1 MNENWG
7 RIGAGV
13 LLGCLVWVLLP
24 GMVVALDDDFWYLR
38 SAIQTFQ
45 KGRPWTDSWLTPWGA
60 SSSVVTALLFGV
72 TGSFTMAV
80 HLPLALSAGAGSA
93 GMFGFLRACG
103 VNKVPALTI
112 AMLVL
117 GTPTVLFMFLM
128 YTSVAVYM
136 GCLWVCVWLAKQG
149 RWWGFLVVWGVAL
162 SGRQSAIVWLALPG
176 MELLGLMVR
185 RGVDWRGADGRE
197 MRRLVMVLLLAG
209 AWLGLLLWGMNPT
222 RGQGQVLGDVTL
234 ESLGEMVPTV
244 VMGLLAGSVG
254 LGLAS
259 VGRVLRGMAAKAWSS
274 GRLFGA
280 IGMAVLAAGTM
291 VWFVGATLD
300 THDCFR
306 DPWTCWVLGGVAAG
320 IVGCLAWSPP
330 RVHWGCLAAG
340 AGSLVLVALYR
351 GRFDY
356 YFVDAL
362 FFGIASGFWHHRE
375 RGVVEFRGGEGGWG
389 KWRKVREWSG
399 RVVVGLLVIW
409 TVRSWVRL
417 AVDQNRTAALIQMY
431 EEAFDAGLLEVEEVG
446 TAPFGYLGWLLID
459 CYDARLEGKGGDIA
473 GFLSLCRGWDGVKG
487 TGVLMSYPK
496 PLNRWRELLPTRNS
510 TALKKA
516 EGRVVLEKD
525 YPILGSLEA
534 RFELKQVEAAGEVRE
549 GGRRRCG
556 RVRFPLNDEEWR
568 QFIFAKEPIF

>member
-1 MNENWG
+1 
-7 RIGAGV
+7 
-13 LLGCLVWVLLP
+13 
-24 GMVVALDDDFWYLR
+24 
-38 SAIQTFQ
+38 
-45 KGRPWTDSWLTPWGA
+45 
-60 SSSVVTALLFGV
+60 
-72 TGSFTMAV
+72 
-80 HLPLALSAGAGSA
+80 
-93 GMFGFLRACG
+93 
-103 VNKVPALTI
+103 
-112 AMLVL
+112 
-117 GTPTVLFMFLM
+117 
-128 YTSVAVYM
+128 
-136 GCLWVCVWLAKQG
+136 
-149 RWWGFLVVWGVAL
+149 
-162 SGRQSAIVWLALPG
+162 
-176 MELLGLMVR
+176 
-185 RGVDWRGADGRE
+185 
-197 MRRLVMVLLLAG
+197 
-209 AWLGLLLWGMNPT
+209 MNPT

-234 ESLGEMVPTV
+234 ESIGEMVPTV

-259 VGRVLRGMAAKAWSS
+259 VVRVLKGQEARAWST
-274 GRLFGA
+274 GRLLVA
-280 IGMAVLAAGTM
+280 IGMSGLAGGTM

-306 DPWTCWVLGGVAAG
+306 DPLTCWVLGGAAAG

-330 RVHWGCLAAG
+330 RVHWGCLAAA
-340 AGSLVLVALYR
+340 AGSLVLVVLYR

-362 FFGIASGFWHHRE
+362 FFGIASGFWHQRE
-375 RGVVEFRGGEGGWG
+375 RGAAEFVRSEGAWR
-389 KWRKVREWSG
+389 KWRVVREWLG

-409 TVRSWVRL
+409 TVRSWVRM

-446 TAPFGYLGWLLID
+446 TAPFGYLGWVLID

-473 GFLSLCRGWDGVKG
+473 GFLSLCRGWDGAKG

-525 YPILGSLEA
+525 YPILGSLAA
-534 RFELKQVEAAGEVRE
+534 RFELKQVKAAGEVRDE
-549 GGRRRCG
+549 SRRSCG

-568 QFIFAKEPIF
+568 QFIFVKEPIF

>member
-1 MNENWG
+1 
-7 RIGAGV
+7 
-13 LLGCLVWVLLP
+13 
-24 GMVVALDDDFWYLR
+24 
-38 SAIQTFQ
+38 
-45 KGRPWTDSWLTPWGA
+45 
-60 SSSVVTALLFGV
+60 
-72 TGSFTMAV
+72 
-80 HLPLALSAGAGSA
+80 
-93 GMFGFLRACG
+93 MFGFLRACG
-103 VNKVPALTI
+103 VAKGQALRMVI
-112 AMLVL
+112 LVL

-136 GCLWVCVWLAKQG
+136 GCLWVSVWCAKQG
-149 RWWGFLVVWGVAL
+149 RWWGFLVVWAIAL

-176 MELLGLMVR
+176 LELLGLMVR
-185 RGVDWRGADGRE
+185 RGVEGRWMDGGE

-234 ESLGEMVPTV
+234 ESIGEMVPTV

-259 VGRVLRGMAAKAWSS
+259 VVRVLKGQEARAWST
-274 GRLFGA
+274 GRLLVA
-280 IGMAVLAAGTM
+280 IGMAGLAGGTM

-306 DPWTCWVLGGVAAG
+306 DPLTCWVLGGAAAG

-330 RVHWGCLAAG
+330 RVHWGCLAAA
-340 AGSLVLVALYR
+340 AGSLVLVVLYR

-362 FFGIASGFWHHRE
+362 FFGIASGFWYQRE
-375 RGVVEFRGGEGGWG
+375 RGAAEFVRSEGAWR
-389 KWRKVREWSG
+389 KWRVVREWLG

-409 TVRSWVRL
+409 TVRSWVRM

-446 TAPFGYLGWLLID
+446 TAPFGYLGWVLID

-473 GFLSLCRGWDGVKG
+473 GFLSLCRGWDGAKG

-525 YPILGSLEA
+525 YPILGSLAA
-534 RFELKQVEAAGEVRE
+534 RFELKQVKAAGEVRDE
-549 GGRRRCG
+549 SRRSCG

-568 QFIFAKEPIF
+568 QFIFVKEPIF